1 MSISFVAIILILLLI
16 LTSYFG
22 IYFSKKQKFFRDI
35 SSTRNTLVLIGILI
49 IIVFIIQLKLE
60 QDIPYS
66 IGFAL
71 GFVLPL
77 PFFMGLLGIITM
89 KIFSKNYIATKEDYW
104 SSCFFSLI
112 WSFFSLI
119 LFIQDF

>member
-1 MSISFVAIILILLLI
+1 MSITFVVIILILLLI

-22 IYFSKKQKFFRDI
+22 IYFSRKQNFLKDI

-49 IIVFIIQLKLE
+49 IIVFIIQLKLG
-60 QDIPYS
+60 QDMFYS

-71 GFVLPL
+71 GFILPL
-77 PFFMGLLGIITM
+77 PFLMGLLGIITM
-89 KIFSKNYIATKEDYW
+89 KIFSKNYLATKKDYW

-112 WSFFSLI
+112 WSFLSLI
-119 LFIQDF
+119 LFI